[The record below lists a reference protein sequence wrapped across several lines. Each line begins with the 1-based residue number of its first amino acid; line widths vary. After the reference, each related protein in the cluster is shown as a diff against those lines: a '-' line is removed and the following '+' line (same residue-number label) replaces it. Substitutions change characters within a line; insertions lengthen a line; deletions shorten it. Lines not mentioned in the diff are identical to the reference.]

1 MLSPI
6 QTRLANIDHTV
17 NGTFDNLNDIL
28 TKQSVSEML
37 LATPVVRPNWKKKV
51 LLMSFCP
58 FQWMLWRLQ
67 SSSDLRFV
75 TVGHSSNLRS
85 FSAYPQQFIPPF
97 ADGLKVSETCLR
109 HILLLYLIYNLTASK
124 YPSLYLNCQGQRV
137 DNLQKKHLS
146 HPEARHL
153 TAHISLSSRVDNLQE
168 ASI

>member
-17 NGTFDNLNDIL
+17 NGTFDNLNEIL

-37 LATPVVRPNWKKKV
+37 LATPVVRSNWKKKV

-109 HILLLYLIYNLTASK
+109 HILSLYLIYNLTASK
-124 YPSLYLNCQGQRV
+124 YLSYLNRQGHQV

-146 HPEARHL
+146 HPEAYRL
-153 TAHISLSSRVDNLQE
+153 TTHISLSSCVDTFQE
-168 ASI
+168 AAI